1 MANNHLII
9 SSGNLR
15 QDSLAGQVAII
26 TGAGGGIGF
35 EAARA
40 LTWLGA
46 DVIIAEVNVSGKLAA
61 ERINQELANKKAL
74 FIQTDVGDERS
85 VNRLA
90 KKVFKKYKKVD
101 IVLNN
106 ATVATL
112 GAVQNLPISVW
123 DASYRVNL
131 RGPVLLAKKFLPG
144 MLKQDFGVF
153 VSVTSEGLAYMGAYE
168 TFKSAQLHLARTID
182 AELEGTGVISFAIGP
197 GLVPTATVKKSLP
210 LLAQLNEKTV
220 EEFEVMLKDHIISV
234 EAAGAGFAA
243 AIALAKK
250 FRGQE
255 IGVKQAL
262 IAAEIDLGKEN
273 INVFNSKLTQEQVGQ
288 ALLLCQEVRN
298 TLIEQHKGW
307 LERSIFERQWV
318 LRDFK
323 KHAGMSVEQW
333 FEILEKLEHYLK
345 ESNLDS
351 ISQLY
356 VPIIQLARYYS
367 HLQELAKGYT
377 KDQQQLEENLRIIR
391 GWQLTAEKL
400 AELL

>member
-1 MANNHLII
+1 MTNNHLLI
-9 SSGNLR
+9 SSGKLKR
-15 QDSLAGQVAII
+15 DSLAGQVAII
-26 TGAGGGIGF
+26 TGAGGGIGY

-40 LTWLGA
+40 LAWLGA
-46 DVIIAEVNVSGKLAA
+46 DVIIAEVNTSGKLAA
-61 ERINQELANKKAL
+61 KKINQEFDCEKAL
-74 FIQTDVGDERS
+74 FIQTDVGDEHC
-85 VNRLA
+85 VNRLE

-106 ATVATL
+106 ATVAKF
-112 GAVQNLPISVW
+112 GAVPDLPISVW

-144 MLKQDFGVF
+144 MLKRNSGVF

-182 AELEGTGVISFAIGP
+182 AELEGTEVISFAIGP
-197 GLVPTATVKKSLP
+197 GLVPTATVQKSLP
-210 LLAQLNEKTV
+210 QLAQFNGKTV
-220 EEFEVMLKDHIISV
+220 EEFEAMLKDHIISV
-234 EAAGAGFAA
+234 EAAGVGFAA
-243 AIALAKK
+243 AIALAEK

-262 IAAEIDLGKEN
+262 IAAEIDLGEEN
-273 INVFNSKLTQEQVGQ
+273 VKVSKSKLTSDQVQQ
-288 ALLLCQEVRN
+288 ALLLCQEVRT

-323 KHAGMSVEQW
+323 KHSGMPVEQW
-333 FEILEKLEHYLK
+333 FEILEKLEYHLK
-345 ESNLDS
+345 ESDLDS

-356 VPIIQLARYYS
+356 IPVIQLANYYI
-367 HLQELAKGYT
+367 HLQELNKGYT
-377 KDQQQLEENLRIIR
+377 KDQKQLEENIRIIQS
-391 GWQLTAEKL
+391 WQITAEKL
-400 AELL
+400 AALL